1 MGLMK
6 AELKERR
13 QGWDCLH
20 LLALQSTQAPT
31 RSKRRLGLCGL
42 EVLLET
48 QWVRDPHRK
57 SCQHY
62 LCTVLWHTL
71 KCRGRSYHQT
81 SHSTLALLA
90 GAPGVAGTT

>member
-31 RSKRRLGLCGL
+31 RSKRRLGL
-42 EVLLET
+42 
-48 QWVRDPHRK
+48 RDPHRK